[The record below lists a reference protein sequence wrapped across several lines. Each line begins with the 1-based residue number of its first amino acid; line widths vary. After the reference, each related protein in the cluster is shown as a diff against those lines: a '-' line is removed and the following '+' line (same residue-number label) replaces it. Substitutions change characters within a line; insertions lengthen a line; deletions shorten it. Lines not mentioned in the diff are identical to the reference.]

1 MGVGTKIKTIL
12 KEQKKTIKQLAE
24 ESGVPLNTLYSI
36 TKRDSTAVT
45 YPVLEKV
52 SKALGVPIES
62 LLADDSRKEAL
73 DMAAYL
79 TELFTKDY
87 NDPSSKD
94 YHSPR
99 LEKLMSYNYNL
110 EAQIESQIEQ
120 LPFDQEIR
128 AQETADEAFVS
139 GMSGLP
145 DSYIKRQVLE
155 IFSSLNRRGKIEAML
170 RLNELSENQ
179 RFRDS
184 PRYEDSDLD
193 EDEDS
198 EEG

>member
-1 MGVGTKIKTIL
+1 MGVGTKIKAIL

-52 SKALGVPIES
+52 SKALGVTIES
-62 LLADDSRKEAL
+62 LLPDDSREEAL

-79 TELFTKDY
+79 TELFTKNY
-87 NDPSSKD
+87 NDPNSED

-99 LEKLMSYNYNL
+99 LEKLMSYNYQL
-110 EAQIESQIEQ
+110 EAQIESQIEM
-120 LPFDQEIR
+120 LPFDQER
-128 AQETADEAFVS
+128 KAQEMADKAFVS

-145 DSYIKRQVLE
+145 DSYIKRQILE
-155 IFSSLNRRGKIEAML
+155 TFSGLNRRGKIEAML
-170 RLNELSENQ
+170 RLDELSENP
-179 RFRDS
+179 RFKDS
-184 PRYEDSDLD
+184 PRYEDSDLNG
-193 EDEDS
+193 EEDS
-198 EEG
+198 VEE

>member
-1 MGVGTKIKTIL
+1 
-12 KEQKKTIKQLAE
+12 
-24 ESGVPLNTLYSI
+24 
-36 TKRDSTAVT
+36 
-45 YPVLEKV
+45 
-52 SKALGVPIES
+52 
-62 LLADDSRKEAL
+62 
-73 DMAAYL
+73 
-79 TELFTKDY
+79 
-87 NDPSSKD
+87 
-94 YHSPR
+94 
-99 LEKLMSYNYNL
+99 MSYNYNL